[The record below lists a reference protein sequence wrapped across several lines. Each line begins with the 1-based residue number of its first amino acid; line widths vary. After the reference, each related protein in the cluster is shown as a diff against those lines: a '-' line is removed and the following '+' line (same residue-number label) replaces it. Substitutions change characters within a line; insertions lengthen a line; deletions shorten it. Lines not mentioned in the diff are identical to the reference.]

1 MKILLNQK
9 LTRMF
14 KNFKISPDERKL
26 FAKSNSSDYDINN
39 LKGQVRNVIAVENKN
54 LDNSPIQFMPFT
66 SEKIFQISDF
76 NKSGEMLLYREVYE
90 GNIPFMK
97 NEYIYDLN
105 GKLLEELIYDE
116 DDNII
121 DSVIFKHN
129 IQGQMIEEFR
139 KNYDIRLL
147 AFYDENGYL
156 NKVKEESELQGYGE
170 KFYIIKRENEN
181 ISEIEIIE
189 DNKLTNKSFY
199 KYDDFGNVRK
209 VEHYNGVGDLLS
221 SELIEYDVENN
232 MLKLTVEN
240 KRRATV
246 YSYDYNYDDFGN
258 WINFKFYVNGEF
270 NSETNRKIQYYQ

>member
-105 GKLLEELIYDE
+105 GKLLEELI
-116 DDNII
+116 
-121 DSVIFKHN
+121 
-129 IQGQMIEEFR
+129 
-139 KNYDIRLL
+139 
-147 AFYDENGYL
+147 
-156 NKVKEESELQGYGE
+156 
-170 KFYIIKRENEN
+170 
-181 ISEIEIIE
+181 
-189 DNKLTNKSFY
+189 
-199 KYDDFGNVRK
+199 
-209 VEHYNGVGDLLS
+209 
-221 SELIEYDVENN
+221 
-232 MLKLTVEN
+232 
-240 KRRATV
+240 
-246 YSYDYNYDDFGN
+246 
-258 WINFKFYVNGEF
+258 
-270 NSETNRKIQYYQ
+270 

>member
-1 MKILLNQK
+1 
-9 LTRMF
+9 MF
-14 KNFKISPDERKL
+14 KNFKISPNERKL
-26 FAKSNSSDYDINN
+26 FAKSNSNDYDINN
-39 LKGQVRNVIAVENKN
+39 LKGQVKNVIAVENKN
-54 LDNSPIQFMPFT
+54 LANSSIQFMPYA

-76 NKSGEMLLYREVYE
+76 NKSGEMLLYREIYE

-97 NEYIYDLN
+97 KEYKYDLD

-116 DDNII
+116 DNNII
-121 DSVIFKHN
+121 ESVIFKHN

-139 KNYDIRLL
+139 KDYDIRLL

-170 KFYIIKRENEN
+170 RFYLIKRENEN
-181 ISEIEIIE
+181 ISEIETTK
-189 DNKLTNKSFY
+189 DNKLINKSFY
-199 KYDDFGNVRK
+199 KYDNLGNVIK
-209 VEHYNGVGDLLS
+209 VEHYNGKEDLLS
-221 SELIEYDVENN
+221 TELIEYDFENN
-232 MLKLTVEN
+232 MSKLTVEN

-270 NSETNRKIQYYQ
+270 NLESNRKIEYYQ